1 MRLILTT
8 IILTMLAQPVWAIT
22 TEGLLKSCKP
32 FADNAFELSNPKD
45 PRSSLSDGI
54 CAGHM
59 VSTVEQASALCAE
72 YKRLKR
78 FFSDKE
84 YAQDALNF
92 FEVFAKNNG
101 SSATLK
107 DINAVIQTFIS
118 WAEANPAKWRETP
131 YAELWLT
138 EAFPCKE

>member
-1 MRLILTT
+1 MRTLIYAAL
-8 IILTMLAQPVWAIT
+8 LTMLAQPVWAIT

-59 VSTVEQASALCAE
+59 VSTVEQASALCSE
-72 YKRLKR
+72 YKQLKKW
-78 FFSDKE
+78 FSDRE
-84 YAQDALNF
+84 YAQESLNF
-92 FEVFAKNNG
+92 FKTFAHKNG
-101 SSATLK
+101 TSATLK
-107 DINAVIQTFIS
+107 DIYAVIQTFIN

-131 YAELWLT
+131 NKLWLSET
-138 EAFPCKE
+138 FPCKE